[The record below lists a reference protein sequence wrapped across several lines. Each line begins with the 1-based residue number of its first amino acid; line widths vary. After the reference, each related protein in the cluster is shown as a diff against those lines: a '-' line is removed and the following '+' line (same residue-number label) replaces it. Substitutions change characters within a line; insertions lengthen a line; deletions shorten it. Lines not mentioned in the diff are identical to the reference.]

1 MVRKDSIRCMLYLKN
16 GTFTPKDADLLLSR
30 ARSVLSGQ
38 DVIIRDARVSS
49 EHIEYDIS
57 FAITED
63 LLIIE
68 SKLCDIGNLI
78 GVYQVVEKEYEKNQA
93 LPLAMKFFNEEKYWI
108 AHEIF
113 EGVWKK
119 SEGKEKQLLNGLI
132 LVAAAFVHYQ
142 KNESKIALSIM
153 SRAQEKLR
161 LANADYF
168 QINVDSLKRDIDHIL
183 KSNSISMVKL

>member
-1 MVRKDSIRCMLYLKN
+1 MVGTNSIRCMLYLKN
-16 GTFTPKDADLLLSR
+16 GTFTPKDADLLLSK

-63 LLIIE
+63 LLMIE

-108 AHEIF
+108 AHEIL

-153 SRAQEKLR
+153 TRALEKLR
-161 LANADYF
+161 LANGNYF
-168 QINVDSLKRDIDHIL
+168 QINVDSLKQEIGRIL
-183 KSNSISMVKL
+183 KSNTICIIKL

>member
-57 FAITED
+57 FAITEE

>member
-1 MVRKDSIRCMLYLKN
+1 MVGTNSIRCMLYLKN
-16 GTFTPKDADLLLSR
+16 GTFTPKDADLLLSK

-63 LLIIE
+63 LLMIK

-108 AHEIF
+108 AHEIL

-119 SEGKEKQLLNGLI
+119 SAGKEKQLLNGLI

-153 SRAQEKLR
+153 RRAQEKLR
-161 LANADYF
+161 LANGDYF
-168 QINVDSLKRDIDHIL
+168 QINVDSLKRDIDFIL

>member
-1 MVRKDSIRCMLYLKN
+1 MS
-16 GTFTPKDADLLLSR
+16 
-30 ARSVLSGQ
+30 
-38 DVIIRDARVSS
+38 IIRDARVSS
-49 EHIEYDIS
+49 DHIEYDIS

-63 LLIIE
+63 LLVIE

-78 GVYQVVEKEYEKNQA
+78 GVYEVVEREYEKNQA

-108 AHEIF
+108 AHEIL

-132 LVAAAFVHYQ
+132 LVAAFVHYQ

-161 LANADYF
+161 LANGDYF
-168 QINVDSLKRDIDHIL
+168 QINVDSLKRDLDFIL

>member
-1 MVRKDSIRCMLYLKN
+1 
-16 GTFTPKDADLLLSR
+16 
-30 ARSVLSGQ
+30 
-38 DVIIRDARVSS
+38 VIIRDARVSS
-49 EHIEYDIS
+49 DHIEYDIS

-63 LLIIE
+63 LLVIE
-68 SKLCDIGNLI
+68 SKLCDIGDLI
-78 GVYQVVEKEYEKNQA
+78 GAYEVVEREYEKNQA
-93 LPLAMKFFNEEKYWI
+93 LPLAMKYFNEEKYWI
-108 AHEIF
+108 AHEIL

-119 SEGKEKQLLNGLI
+119 SQGKEKQLLNGLI

-161 LANADYF
+161 LANGDYF
-168 QINVDSLKRDIDHIL
+168 QINVDSLKRDLDFIL

>member
-57 FAITED
+57 FAITEE

-142 KNESKIALSIM
+142 KNESSIALSIM

>member
-1 MVRKDSIRCMLYLKN
+1 MVGTNSIRCMLYLKN
-16 GTFTPKDADLLLSR
+16 GTFTPKDADLLLSK

-63 LLIIE
+63 LLMIE

-93 LPLAMKFFNEEKYWI
+93 LPLAIKFFNEEKYWI
-108 AHEIF
+108 AHEIL

-119 SEGKEKQLLNGLI
+119 SAGNEKQLLNGLI

-161 LANADYF
+161 LANGDYF
-168 QINVDSLKRDIDHIL
+168 QINVDSLKRDIDFIL